1 MGNTKNET
9 TSPISKEITSMTKTT
24 VNGKRV
30 VMTIEEKAALLQV
43 FDIGEEGRLA
53 VTSGSDPN
61 RAYVVRHDGHRCQY
75 CPCGAY
81 TPRCAHR
88 VAGDWY
94 LEEQAALAR
103 REAEETALCNW
114 QMSLD
119 PRFQ

>member
-1 MGNTKNET
+1 MT
-9 TSPISKEITSMTKTT
+9 TINL
-24 VNGKRV
+24 NGKRV
-30 VMTIEEKAALLQV
+30 VMSIEQKARLLTV
-43 FDIGEEGRLA
+43 FDIHEEGRLA

-61 RAYVVRHDGHRCQY
+61 SAYVVRHDGHRCQY

-81 TPRCAHR
+81 TSQCAHR
-88 VAGDWY
+88 IAADWY

-103 REAEETALCNW
+103 REAEETALCHW